1 MKKQIYLDRNQI
13 PSPGLDND
21 IIQDALNQCRSWGG
35 EVILSPG
42 TWRISSIR
50 LFSDTTLRLQSGCH
64 ILGSTNYEDY
74 IDWGFE
80 STLNYLKSPEIVNL
94 WQLPPD
100 YVKAMITAVEAE
112 NVAIIGELGT
122 TINGQDCRNPYGEEG
137 FRLKASPLVCK
148 ALTEQYHA
156 GKRVAAICAAPSVLG
171 SLEFLR
177 GRRATCY
184 PGFEPELLGALHVS
198 DPVVTDGIVT
208 TATGL
213 GTAIPFALELVSLM
227 VSPEKAAEVGAAIQ
241 YKA

>member
-1 MKKQIYLDRNQI
+1 MSKVCVFLAAGFEECEGLLAVDLLRRAGVEVTTAAVGGGRTVVGSHGI
-13 PSPGLDND
+13 PVGA
-21 IIQDALNQCRSWGG
+21 DALIEDLDLTGFDLLVLPGG
-35 EVILSPG
+35 IPG
-42 TWRISSIR
+42 TP
-50 LFSDTTLRLQSGCH
+50 
-64 ILGSTNYEDY
+64 N
-74 IDWGFE
+74 
-80 STLNYLKSPEIVNL
+80 
-94 WQLPPD
+94 
-100 YVKAMITAVEAE
+100 
-112 NVAIIGELGT
+112 
-122 TINGQDCRNPYGEEG
+122 
-137 FRLKASPLVCK
+137 LKASPLVCK
-148 ALTEQYHA
+148 ALTDQYTA

-184 PGFEPELLGALHVS
+184 PGFEPELLGAVHVS